1 MYQGIANKTIWVS
14 VRSPR
19 LFDILNGT
27 WTKKYRLLSERQ
39 YKHTMNQANTFYSRP
54 VIALMTDFGIGDGD
68 VGVMKAVIAG
78 ITPDAHII
86 DITHNVAPQN
96 VSSGAWILAA
106 GYRYFPN
113 KTVFICVVDPGV
125 GSTRGAL
132 ALHAGDWYF
141 VGPDNGLFS
150 YIMSE
155 QPIHAAILLTNS
167 SYHLPTVSSTFHGRD
182 IFAPVGAYL
191 ARGLTDIFYE
201 LGPSVDP
208 ALLRRLE
215 VGGVVR
221 DGTTINA
228 YIVHVDNFGN
238 LITSIPLTFVPEL
251 YTVSHVQIV
260 FKDSGITVEKL
271 RQYFAEGPD
280 DGQAFIYSDSSGY
293 VGIAVRNGN
302 AAITL
307 GVGFGAP
314 VVLTASEG

>member
-1 MYQGIANKTIWVS
+1 MAQQNFS
-14 VRSPR
+14 NS
-19 LFDILNGT
+19 
-27 WTKKYRLLSERQ
+27 
-39 YKHTMNQANTFYSRP
+39 HP

-68 VGVMKAVIAG
+68 VGVMKGVMAG

-106 GYRYFPN
+106 GYRYFPKN
-113 KTVFICVVDPGV
+113 TVFVCVVDPGV
-125 GSTRGAL
+125 GSTRGAI

-155 QPIHAAILLTNS
+155 QPVHAAVLLTNS
-167 SYHLPTVSSTFHGRD
+167 SYHLPIVSSTFHGRD

-191 ARGLTDIFYE
+191 AGRLTDIFYE

-208 ALLRRLE
+208 AALRRLE
-215 VGGVVR
+215 VGGAVR

-228 YIVHVDNFGN
+228 HIVHVDNFGN
-238 LITSIPLTFVPEL
+238 LITSIPLTLVPDL
-251 YTVSHVQIV
+251 YTVSKLQIV
-260 FKDSGITVEKL
+260 FKDHGIAVEKL
-271 RQYFAEGPD
+271 QQYFAEGPD
-280 DGQAFIYSDSSGY
+280 DGQAFIYGDSSGY

-302 AAITL
+302 AAKTL
-307 GVGFGAP
+307 SIGFGAP
-314 VVLTASEG
+314 IALITSEA

>member
-1 MYQGIANKTIWVS
+1 MTQQNFS
-14 VRSPR
+14 
-19 LFDILNGT
+19 N
-27 WTKKYRLLSERQ
+27 
-39 YKHTMNQANTFYSRP
+39 SRP
-54 VIALMTDFGIGDGD
+54 VIALMTDYGIGDGD

-78 ITPDAHII
+78 ITPYAHNT

-106 GYRYFPN
+106 SYHYFPKN
-113 KTVFICVVDPGV
+113 TVFICVIDPGV

-150 YIMSE
+150 YILSE
-155 QPIHAAILLTNS
+155 QSINAAVLLTNS
-167 SYHLPTVSSTFHGRD
+167 SYHLSTVSSTFHGRD

-208 ALLRRLE
+208 DLLRRLE
-215 VGGVVR
+215 VGGAVR

-228 YIVHVDNFGN
+228 HIVHVDNFGN
-238 LITSIPLTFVPEL
+238 LITSIPLTLVPEL
-251 YTVSHVQIV
+251 YTVSQVQII
-260 FKDSGITVEKL
+260 FKNIGITVEKL

-280 DGQAFIYSDSSGY
+280 DGQAFIYGDSSGY

-302 AAITL
+302 AAKAL
-307 GVGFGAP
+307 GVGFSAP
-314 VVLTASEG
+314 IALITSER